1 MGNLAIM
8 MLVAA
13 ILASITLSQA
23 LPFVSEDRGTVHLAR
38 FDGSDKALAHS
49 WRETNDPV
57 MGGASNGTFSIKN
70 GVAIM
75 DGNVNLIPRL
85 QAPGFIKFETYGMKG
100 FPDASKCKSLHFV
113 VRSLTNYSGY
123 RVSIGN
129 KHAPGGKFFALGY
142 K

>member
-57 MGGASNGTFSIKN
+57 MGGSSNGTFSIKN

-85 QAPGFIKFETYGMKG
+85 QAPGFIKFSTYDNLA
-100 FPDASKCKSLHFV
+100 FLDVSNCKALSFV
-113 VRSLTNYSGY
+113 ARSTTEYAGY
-123 RVSIGN
+123 R
-129 KHAPGGKFFALGY
+129 
-142 K
+142 